1 MRYSETDMS
10 PLQSV
15 YTVSSLTSLIKEVLE
30 SSFLTVEVEGELSNF
45 RPSSSGHWYFSLKD
59 QESMIS
65 GVMFRGRTGSI
76 DFIPAD
82 GQKVIVK
89 GNLSVYA
96 KRGTYQIVC
105 SSMKLSGE
113 GDILLMLEERK
124 RKLAAL
130 GYFDTDRKKSIPSFP
145 SKVAV
150 VTSPTGAAIRDILQ
164 VLGRRNSGIDI
175 VILPAPVQG
184 EGAAAEIA
192 AQIRRANIFK
202 LGDVIIMGRGGGS
215 LEDLLPF
222 SDEQV
227 VRAVYESGI
236 PVISAV
242 GHEIDTSLSD
252 LAADMSA
259 PTPSSAAEIVS
270 ESREQIAEKV
280 TDLKKMISENLQAR
294 LERIHLL
301 LDRFKPENLENSFR
315 QIVQPFMLRLD
326 DGKETLV
333 NQFKNYLTER
343 KHHIQILTT
352 GLSNNSPVEIMKKGY
367 SVVTF
372 KENGALVTD
381 SRQLEVNSPVAIRF
395 AAGSATGRIEEI
407 VK

>member
-30 SSFLTVEVEGELSNF
+30 SSFPTVEVEGELSNF

>member
-1 MRYSETDMS
+1 MS

-30 SSFLTVEVEGELSNF
+30 SSFPTVEVEGELSNF

-270 ESREQIAEKV
+270 ESREQIAGKV

-372 KENGALVTD
+372 KGDGTLVTD

>member
-1 MRYSETDMS
+1 MA
-10 PLQSV
+10 PLPSIF
-15 YTVSSLTSLIKEVLE
+15 TVSSLTSLIKEVLE

-45 RPSSSGHWYFSLKD
+45 RPSTTGHWYFSLKD
-59 QESMIS
+59 QDSMIS

-76 DFIPAD
+76 DFIPSD
-82 GQKVIVK
+82 GQKVIVR

-130 GYFDTDRKKSIPSFP
+130 GYFDSERKKSIPSFP

-164 VLGRRNSGIDI
+164 VLGRRNAGMDI

-184 EGAAAEIA
+184 KEAAAEIA
-192 AQIRRANIFK
+192 AQIKRANTFK
-202 LGDVIIMGRGGGS
+202 LGDVLIIGRGGGS

-227 VRAVYESGI
+227 VHAVYESGI

-242 GHEIDTSLSD
+242 GHEIDLSLSD
-252 LAADMSA
+252 LAADKSA
-259 PTPSSAAEIVS
+259 PTPSAAAEIVS
-270 ESREQIAEKV
+270 ESREQIINRVA
-280 TDLKKMISENLQAR
+280 DLKKMISENLQTR

-315 QIVQPFMLRLD
+315 QIIQPFMLRLD
-326 DGKETLV
+326 DGKETLA
-333 NQFKNYLTER
+333 NQFTNYLTEK
-343 KHHIQILTT
+343 KHHIQILKTE
-352 GLSNNSPVEIMKKGY
+352 LMNISPVEIMKKGY
-367 SVVTF
+367 SVVTL
-372 KENGALVTD
+372 KENGALITD
-381 SRQLEVNSPVAIRF
+381 TGQLEENSFIAIRF
-395 AAGSATGRIEEI
+395 AEGSANGRIEEI
-407 VK
+407 LK

>member
-30 SSFLTVEVEGELSNF
+30 SSFPTVEVEGELSNF

-65 GVMFRGRTGSI
+65 GVMFRGRTGNI

-372 KENGALVTD
+372 KENGTLVTD

>member
-1 MRYSETDMS
+1 MS

-30 SSFLTVEVEGELSNF
+30 SSFPTVEVEGELSNF

-242 GHEIDTSLSD
+242 GHEIDISLSD

-280 TDLKKMISENLQAR
+280 TDLKKLISENLQAR

-372 KENGALVTD
+372 KEDGTLVTD

>member
-10 PLQSV
+10 PLQSI

-227 VRAVYESGI
+227 VRSVYESGI

-242 GHEIDTSLSD
+242 GHEIDISLSD

-301 LDRFKPENLENSFR
+301 LDRFKPKNLENSFR

-326 DGKETLV
+326 DGKEILV

-372 KENGALVTD
+372 KEDGTLVTD